1 MSFNNNQ
8 ILNIYKSR
16 MNILNIMEYQG
27 YDISDYTGFTINEV
41 DTMLSNNQ
49 LDMKIDNSNTNQT
62 TYIKYYLNSK
72 QIRQNNLDEINED
85 LYLIEE
91 ILDKKDNLIVITED
105 EPNDVIVS
113 RLKYLY
119 ENEGIF
125 VVIHNIHRLQYNIL
139 NHNLVPSCVVL
150 TDDESEQFKKTYN
163 IKSNL
168 QLPEISRF
176 DPQALALC
184 MRPGQVGKFTRKS
197 ITALETNY
205 YRICV

>member
-62 TYIKYYLNSK
+62 TYIKYYLTSK
-72 QIRQNNLDEINED
+72 QIRQNNLDEIIED

>member
-72 QIRQNNLDEINED
+72 QIRQNNLDEIIED

-105 EPNDVIVS
+105 EPNDVIIS

-139 NHNLVPSCVVL
+139 DHNLVPSCVVL

>member
-1 MSFNNNQ
+1 
-8 ILNIYKSR
+8 
-16 MNILNIMEYQG
+16 MEYQG

-72 QIRQNNLDEINED
+72 QIRQNNLDEIIED

>member
-72 QIRQNNLDEINED
+72 QIRQNNLDEIIED

-139 NHNLVPSCVVL
+139 DHNLVPSCVVL

>member
-8 ILNIYKSR
+8 ILYIYKSR

-72 QIRQNNLDEINED
+72 QIRQNNLDEIIED

>member
-72 QIRQNNLDEINED
+72 QIRQNNLDEIIED